1 MSTAN
6 KRRGRPKGSGI
17 DDTERLQ
24 EIAARICAEP
34 NLKPTTAIK
43 AMGITDPSSIRRLR
57 DKFKKFS
64 AAQASPKMTS
74 QRLRSAAREVQAI
87 NRPTRH
93 EVSVSAALA
102 QKKDPTKQ
110 QETSSARRKSKKP
123 DNTGSNRNQQSS
135 LLAMEASPPLDI
147 DWVAS
152 WCSSNLGTMSDVM
165 EAQLAVTQSMLSV
178 PYFAMAL
185 RQQIALNAFAL
196 SVLPSGY
203 RRRTLH

>member
-24 EIAARICAEP
+24 EIAARISAEP
-34 NLKPTTAIK
+34 TLKPTTAIK

-57 DKFKKFS
+57 DKFKKF
-64 AAQASPKMTS
+64 AAEQARPKKVS
-74 QRLRSAAREVQAI
+74 LRSRSAVKGRQTI
-87 NRPTRH
+87 NRPMSE
-93 EVSVSAALA
+93 EVSMSAALA
-102 QKKDPTKQ
+102 QKKDPTKHQ
-110 QETSSARRKSKKP
+110 KAASARRKSVKP
-123 DNTGSNRNQQSS
+123 KSAGSNRNMKSS
-135 LLAMEASPPLDI
+135 RLAMEAPSPLDT

-152 WCSSNLGTMSDVM
+152 WCSSNLGTMSEVM
-165 EAQLAVTQSMLSV
+165 QAQFAVTHSMLSV

-196 SVLPSGY
+196 SVIPSGY